1 MSNQSPGNR
10 VQSELEQAVQTG
22 LLSASDQENANMLL
36 ERLQKPVRLAIMGP
50 PSSGKSRLLNLL
62 VGFDVI
68 PNGVHL
74 PTLDIVYGDAEQAVC
89 TLSDGSKE
97 QLSSI
102 DADIIAG
109 LSPVFVEVQLPL
121 PALRKISVLEVV
133 APDDT
138 NAMHRSSQWAAKR
151 TDIAL
156 WCTRG
161 FTEPEQ
167 RVWSAMPDIIKDH
180 AFCMVTHSDILQSKG
195 LFQAAVGA
203 ITAAARDEFNAVLPI
218 ATNDAIA
225 ARGADGAVDKT
236 AMRES
241 GGSALISAVLKQV
254 ERGRQSAVDSAE
266 LLLYQ
271 NADLLASPKDPAPQ
285 PAEAPVAPP
294 EEIAQEA
301 AAPTAAIARLRA
313 IAERK
318 NAPPIAQA
326 VEDTPPEVPTP
337 PIASDTAPQALHP
350 ATRDAYAHVVT
361 YLDGCGTEL
370 AMVLEDHGDAGPA
383 EVMDIAAD
391 RIQWLCDYL
400 NDNGDAS
407 DLSLQ
412 RARDTVFDAADMV
425 QLMQM
430 EKQGNAA
437 LEAISLMLQ
446 IKREL
451 QADLAA

>member
-10 VQSELEQAVQTG
+10 VQSELEQAVQSG
-22 LLSASDQENANMLL
+22 LLAASDHDTAKMLL
-36 ERLQKPVRLAIMGP
+36 ERLQKPVRLAVMGL

-68 PNGVHL
+68 PDGVHL
-74 PTLDIVYGDAEQAVC
+74 PTLEIAYGDTEQAVC
-89 TLSDGSKE
+89 TLPDGSKK
-97 QLSSI
+97 QLNSI
-102 DADIIAG
+102 DADTIAG
-109 LSPVFVEVQLPL
+109 LSPVFVEVQMPL

-180 AFCMVTHSDILQSKG
+180 AFCMVTHGDFLQAQG
-195 LFQAAVGA
+195 LYQAAVGA
-203 ITAAARDEFNAVLPI
+203 ITTAARDEFTAVLPI
-218 ATNDAIA
+218 ATNEAIA
-225 ARGADGAVDKT
+225 ARRADGAVDKN

-266 LLLYQ
+266 FLLYQ

-285 PAEAPVAPP
+285 MVEPPVAPP
-294 EEIAQEA
+294 EEIAPEV

-318 NAPPIAQA
+318 NAPPVAQA
-326 VEDTPPEVPTP
+326 VEDASPEIQTPSVASAPE
-337 PIASDTAPQALHP
+337 PQELHP
-350 ATRDAYAHVVT
+350 ATRDAYAHVVS

-370 AMVLEDHGDAGPA
+370 ATVLKDHGEAGPA
-383 EVMDIAAD
+383 EVMNIVVD

-412 RARDTVFDAADMV
+412 RARDTAFDAADMV
-425 QLMQM
+425 QLMHM